1 MSTTPD
7 YTRVD
12 WTKSTYSGNGGD
24 SCLEWAPS
32 VARATTTV
40 PVRDSKTPRGP
51 VLTFSPAAFTAL
63 VNWARQPRS

>member
-12 WTKSTYSGNGGD
+12 WIKSTYSGNGGD

-32 VARATTTV
+32 VARAATTV
-40 PVRDSKTPRGP
+40 PVRDSKVPEGP
-51 VLTFSPAAFTAL
+51 VLRFGPGAFSAL
-63 VNWARQPRS
+63 VNWARGEGS